1 MEVTGEEK
9 VRRTQSAIGL
19 TFRPGGTNPSE
30 RKKKSLS
37 EVWEAGRRET
47 FAKGLEGILV
57 DFGVGVTDGSE
68 TFGRLKNLAIRM
80 GAELI
85 CVGKHAPRGN
95 WLVTVG
101 YDGLFAGA
109 RGQWLKETGQT
120 ARRLW
125 VDELYQKFL
134 GLGGAN
140 QSAGAIVEGWMIYA
154 ESTRGEALT
163 EAMGNESWRTATQIV
178 PADILPDR
186 ARACTEQLL
195 NDDCAEAVTFRL
207 ASWLVIRRL
216 YRTKNKRRNH
226 LHLSRVEATEM
237 LTSTVEKRCTLR
249 SGLCASKIFKG
260 GRREWARN
268 GTARVLPRVE
278 AGVRTFGVLGY
289 DSKGDGAYRQLAWVG
304 DHGLEAAVLGPRFF
318 PPELARLMSRD
329 GVYVVGV
336 RPREEVSRLCDG
348 RPGLRVVDLSLL
360 ARDLPTNDHSRS
372 DMGSLILESTGTNVD
387 HIELAGKGRFLE
399 VRTYG
404 WGREVIGAEK
414 TVYAAMGATM
424 IFPVMFDAIL
434 FWISRYAN
442 GDIYGGGAHTWEV
455 LLDRILGPLVNRVRK
470 AGAGQ
475 EVAETR
481 DILLHTAAL
490 AVSEYVPDI

>member
-1 MEVTGEEK
+1 M
-9 VRRTQSAIGL
+9 
-19 TFRPGGTNPSE
+19 
-30 RKKKSLS
+30 
-37 EVWEAGRRET
+37 
-47 FAKGLEGILV
+47 
-57 DFGVGVTDGSE
+57 
-68 TFGRLKNLAIRM
+68 
-80 GAELI
+80 
-85 CVGKHAPRGN
+85 
-95 WLVTVG
+95 
-101 YDGLFAGA
+101 
-109 RGQWLKETGQT
+109 
-120 ARRLW
+120 
-125 VDELYQKFL
+125 
-134 GLGGAN
+134 
-140 QSAGAIVEGWMIYA
+140 
-154 ESTRGEALT
+154 
-163 EAMGNESWRTATQIV
+163 
-178 PADILPDR
+178 
-186 ARACTEQLL
+186 
-195 NDDCAEAVTFRL
+195 
-207 ASWLVIRRL
+207 
-216 YRTKNKRRNH
+216 
-226 LHLSRVEATEM
+226 
-237 LTSTVEKRCTLR
+237 
-249 SGLCASKIFKG
+249 
-260 GRREWARN
+260 
-268 GTARVLPRVE
+268 
-278 AGVRTFGVLGY
+278 
-289 DSKGDGAYRQLAWVG
+289 
-304 DHGLEAAVLGPRFF
+304 
-318 PPELARLMSRD
+318 
-329 GVYVVGV
+329 YVVGV